1 LEDPEDRDK
10 DIHSHRTHRPTQVTK
25 LSSLNRSEH
34 QRNMD
39 PDREGD
45 RDLNN
50 RRCLAMQRQ
59 LQGRI
64 INQIPKLA
72 PGNRKT
78 RRRRRPKT
86 AAKRDDVT
94 IGIGREAV
102 VEVAAVATSDAAD
115 VATLAADGAAVAIT
129 AEIIHEVVVVVDIVE
144 TAAEEEEWTEATGW
158 IDKIEWIG
166 IIGGIGREVTETE
179 DLDHVVEVVAMES
192 AEDVA
197 ADEVGKEIKH
207 QQQPTDTNVSA
218 AMRSASPYSRFVFS
232 FIQCKSFAF
241 LDLVHHYFQTTIS
254 VSNCPYIINN
264 Y

>member
-1 LEDPEDRDK
+1 MEDPEDRDK
-10 DIHSHRTHRPTQVTK
+10 DIRSHRTHRPTQVTK
-25 LSSLNRSEH
+25 LNSHNRSEH

-39 PDREGD
+39 LEQEGGQ
-45 RDLNN
+45 DLNN

-64 INQIPKLA
+64 INQIRKLA

-78 RRRRRPKT
+78 RRRRQRPKT

-102 VEVAAVATSDAAD
+102 VEVAVATSDAAD
-115 VATLAADGAAVAIT
+115 VATLAAVGVALIT
-129 AEIIHEVVVVVDIVE
+129 AEIIHEVVADIVE
-144 TAAEEEEWTEATGW
+144 TAAEEAGWIEATGW

-166 IIGGIGREVTETE
+166 IIGGIGRGVTETE

-197 ADEVGKEIKH
+197 EDEEGQETKH
-207 QQQPTDTNVSA
+207 QQPPCTTRPDTNVSA
-218 AMRSASPYSRFVFS
+218 AL
-232 FIQCKSFAF
+232 QCQP
-241 LDLVHHYFQTTIS
+241 LQPIDHYLSIC
-254 VSNCPYIINN
+254 V
-264 Y
+264 